1 MISWFGFIGLLG
13 GAMNLSMNST
23 TSGRLMNA
31 SNVSVRVLEVKVE
44 KESEND
50 LTVERGSERE
60 HT

>member
-1 MISWFGFIGLLG
+1 
-13 GAMNLSMNST
+13 MNLSMNST

-50 LTVERGSERE
+50 LIVERGSERE